1 MDDLRESSQAEARR
15 GSEMRRRD
23 NCGRHLN
30 RHGRPKG
37 GTRQAGRGVE
47 QVWTLWRTPDRKGTC
62 KYDFNRR
69 ILKTVS
75 PVVWEGAGAQS
86 PVLDPITTSFVQ
98 ACSRLF
104 HARRCPRLEPIH
116 RQTKITP
123 LSSSMSR
130 PLPCSKPPDPNTF
143 VPSPSRGKILR
154 WSDSSEL

>member
-86 PVLDPITTSFVQ
+86 PVLDPITTRSVPWY
-98 ACSRLF
+98 SRLLCARLQSF
-104 HARRCPRLEPIH
+104 CRTGHAASLVAKHWETRSHTYSAPWEGV
-116 RQTKITP
+116 T
-123 LSSSMSR
+123 
-130 PLPCSKPPDPNTF
+130 D
-143 VPSPSRGKILR
+143 ILT
-154 WSDSSEL
+154 SVM